1 MRWELLFERPGA
13 RGWSVNIGPFAF
25 PVAPLILFLSIAI
38 AVVVAR
44 LVGRDA
50 REAESAVLV
59 MAAVGLVVARLSFV
73 GHYLPACSD
82 NWLKML
88 DFRDLGFDRVPGV
101 VAGALVLLWIVMRRA
116 HLRHAT
122 LVAAV
127 VGVASWSV
135 ATAAAGT
142 AKASELLPAV
152 NVTDTKGEVQSLAR
166 NDGKPLV
173 VNLWTSWCAPC
184 RGEMPVLAEAQRNF
198 PGVDVVFAN
207 QGESLEAVNGFL
219 KTQALSLHNLVLDPS
234 LAVARATGARAFP
247 TTLFYDENGKLLA
260 AHLGP
265 FSRATFQ
272 QALETLYPSAAAGA
286 SR

>member
-1 MRWELLFERPGA
+1 MNL
-13 RGWSVNIGPFAF
+13 GPYAF

-38 AVVVAR
+38 AVVVAG
-44 LVGRDA
+44 LVGRGA

-59 MAAVGLVVARLSFV
+59 TAAVGLVVARLSFV
-73 GHYLPACSD
+73 AHYLPAYRG
-82 NWLKML
+82 NWLHML
-88 DFRDLGFDRVPGV
+88 DFRDLGFDLMPGV
-101 VAGALVLLWIVMRRA
+101 AAGALALVWIAFRRV
-116 HLRHAT
+116 HLRRAT

-127 VGVASWSV
+127 AGVASWSF

-142 AKASELLPAV
+142 AKASEVLPAV
-152 NVTDTKGEVQSLAR
+152 SVVDLNGNMQSLAR
-166 NDGKPLV
+166 HDGKPLV
-173 VNLWTSWCAPC
+173 VNLWASWCGPC

-207 QGESLEAVNGFL
+207 QGESRDTVNGFVEA
-219 KTQALSLHNLVLDPS
+219 QALSLHNLVLDPS

-247 TTLFYDENGKLLA
+247 TTLFYDESGKLLA

-272 QALETLYPSAAAGA
+272 QALETLYPSAAGLG